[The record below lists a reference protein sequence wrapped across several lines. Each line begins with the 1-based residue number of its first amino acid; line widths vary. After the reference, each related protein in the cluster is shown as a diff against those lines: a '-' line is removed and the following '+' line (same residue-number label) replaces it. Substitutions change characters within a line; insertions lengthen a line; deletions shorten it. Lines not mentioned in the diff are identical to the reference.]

1 MPGPASSC
9 AGSNSSART
18 GKNKAQIYKFDT
30 NPCKMRLSSGAF
42 FHIIET
48 QQGKRERRN
57 RMEKEKGVII
67 WKECKRW
74 LVYFGLPGYR
84 AWWRRSWR
92 AGMIKRFFRWLWLS
106 LWQQIIRA
114 SHVKSCRRGRQQNR
128 NTARLALTLRND
140 AKQLFL
146 NSIAS
151 IAVRYMERF

>member
-9 AGSNSSART
+9 AGSNS
-18 GKNKAQIYKFDT
+18 KNVHKPINSTQTPAKCAYL
-30 NPCKMRLSSGAF
+30 RAHF

-106 LWQQIIRA
+106 LWQQIIRE
-114 SHVKSCRRGRQQNR
+114 SHVKSCSRGRQQNR